1 MIGIIIW
8 AILIIFIVICVCP
21 GFLTAF
27 FVISLIVLSAYGLIY
42 GLVYWVKGGCKLEST
57 SKPHTESAKQS
68 YIEIISNKERE
79 KAIAEWERKW
89 GRRHPCRN
97 DH

>member
-8 AILIIFIVICVCP
+8 AILIIFIVICACP
-21 GFLTAF
+21 GFLTAL
-27 FVISLIVLSAYGLIY
+27 FVNSLIVLSAYGLIY
-42 GLVYWVKGGCKLEST
+42 GLVYWVKGGCKFKNK
-57 SKPHTESAKQS
+57 SKAQTESAKQS
-68 YIEIISNKERE
+68 YIETISNQERE